1 MTFFKKYFNWIFIAS
16 RKKNIKQEVDM
27 NITLA
32 PYKKIQ
38 IADFPELFFG
48 MPVKQFDKC
57 FPDSEK
63 FIKWDCQC
71 RIIKLPVKGGELM
84 IMANFSEGDLLED
97 FELDF
102 RNFCDEN
109 INFTVNEKKVTGYS
123 QLLNLLCQNDDVREN
138 DCYDTLGFPQYGIYL
153 KGFHGAPDSLTLEMF
168 TLDYGG
174 YEAIEDNDEFH
185 PYPEETRDLKKY
197 KNEFIVLPDG
207 VVNEDLGEIK
217 LGDTRKDLNTRLL
230 PYCREYDLS
239 QKQEWCRIDYA
250 FAVEYDSEGADSD
263 CCEAIF
269 LGFADR
275 TVEFCG
281 VKLARE
287 DNWQKKLLLAK
298 PDAVRLPK
306 KRIFLIP
313 DDRIIITEDPKRI
326 YWLPQ
331 SRYDIWAED
340 YQKAEAR
347 LK

>member
-1 MTFFKKYFNWIFIAS
+1 
-16 RKKNIKQEVDM
+16 
-27 NITLA
+27 
-32 PYKKIQ
+32 
-38 IADFPELFFG
+38 
-48 MPVKQFDKC
+48 
-57 FPDSEK
+57 
-63 FIKWDCQC
+63 
-71 RIIKLPVKGGELM
+71 M

-109 INFTVNEKKVTGYS
+109 IIFTVNEDKATGYS
-123 QLLNLLCQNDDVREN
+123 QLLNLLCQSNDVREN
-138 DCYDTLGFPQYGIYL
+138 YCYDTLGFPKYGICL
-153 KGFHGAPDSLTLEMF
+153 KGFHGEPFSLTLEMF
-168 TLDYGG
+168 TLAYGG
-174 YEAIEDNDEFH
+174 YEAIEDRDDFH
-185 PYPEETRDLKKY
+185 PYPKETRELKKY
-197 KNEFIVLPDG
+197 KNEFIVIPDG
-207 VVNEDLGEIK
+207 IFNEDFGKIK
-217 LGDTRKDLNTRLL
+217 LGDTREYLDKHLL

-239 QKQEWCRIDYA
+239 QKQAWCRIDYA
-250 FAVEYDSEGADSD
+250 FAVEYDSEGDDSD

-275 TVEFCG
+275 TVEFFG
-281 VKLARE
+281 VKLGCE
-287 DNWQKKLLLAK
+287 DEWQKKLLLAR
-298 PDAVRLPK
+298 PDAVHLPK

>member
-1 MTFFKKYFNWIFIAS
+1 
-16 RKKNIKQEVDM
+16 M
-27 NITLA
+27 NITIV

-38 IADFPELFFG
+38 IADFPVLFFG

-63 FIKWDCQC
+63 STKWDCQC
-71 RIIKLPVKGGELM
+71 RYIKLPVKGECLM
-84 IMANFSEGDLLED
+84 IFANFSEDDLLED

-109 INFTVNEKKVTGYS
+109 IIFTVNEDKAIGYS
-123 QLLNLLCQNDDVREN
+123 QLLNLLCQSNDVREN
-138 DCYDTLGFPQYGIYL
+138 DSHDTLGFPKHGIYL

-174 YEAIEDNDEFH
+174 YEAIEDNDEFN
-185 PYPEETRDLKKY
+185 PYPKETRELKKY

-217 LGDTRKDLNTRLL
+217 LGDARKNLNKRLL
-230 PYCREYDLS
+230 PYCREYDLN
-239 QKQEWCRIDYA
+239 QKQEWYRIDYA
-250 FAVEYDSEGADSD
+250 FAVEYDDEGSDSD
-263 CCEAIF
+263 CCEAIY

-275 TVEFCG
+275 TVDFCG
-281 VKLARE
+281 VKLGQE
-287 DNWQKKLLLAK
+287 DKWQKKLLLAR
-298 PDAVRLPK
+298 PDAVYLPK

-313 DDRIIITEDPKRI
+313 DDRIIITEAPKRI
-326 YWLPQ
+326 HWIPQ
-331 SRYDIWAED
+331 RRYDIWAED

>member
-1 MTFFKKYFNWIFIAS
+1 
-16 RKKNIKQEVDM
+16 
-27 NITLA
+27 
-32 PYKKIQ
+32 
-38 IADFPELFFG
+38 
-48 MPVKQFDKC
+48 
-57 FPDSEK
+57 
-63 FIKWDCQC
+63 
-71 RIIKLPVKGGELM
+71 M

-123 QLLNLLCQNDDVREN
+123 QLLNLLCQSNDVREN
-138 DCYDTLGFPQYGIYL
+138 DSHDTLGFPQYGIYL
-153 KGFHGAPDSLTLEMF
+153 KGFHSAPDSLTLEMF

-185 PYPEETRDLKKY
+185 PYPKETRELKKY

-207 VVNEDLGEIK
+207 VVNEDLGKIK
-217 LGDTRKDLNTRLL
+217 LGDAREDLNTRLL

-275 TVEFCG
+275 TVEFFG
-281 VKLARE
+281 VKLGCE
-287 DNWQKKLLLAK
+287 DEWQKKLLLAR
-298 PDAVRLPK
+298 PDAVHLPK